1 MLADPPPYQ
10 ATWSHYCGGNKNKEE
25 REGEL
30 PLVVSCI
37 KHVTAF
43 YIPQ

>member
-1 MLADPPPYQ
+1 MLADPPPYR
-10 ATWSHYCGGNKNKEE
+10 ATWSHYGGGNKNKE